1 MRTVQAIGP
10 PRAETAVPD
19 ADAVVVALK
28 SRTLPPA
35 KAVRD
40 SRAALAWLRQGGAR
54 QVFFKYCST
63 FDSTPRG
70 NIGPVADALLD
81 DLGDPG
87 DPGGGLTIACPA
99 FPTNGRT
106 VYKGHLFVGD
116 VLLENSGMRNHPLTP
131 MRESDLVAVLAA
143 QTPHK
148 VGLVEHA
155 TVRRGAGAIR
165 RALSTLRAA
174 GVRHAIVDAIADKDL
189 AAIGR
194 ASADLP
200 LLTGGSGVAMGL
212 PANFREQGL
221 LAAAGEAAALPA
233 ASGHAAVLAGSCAP
247 ATLGQIERMAASC
260 PSFFVDSEALAQRRR
275 DNRALPRAHRA
286 GPGRCRRRPPGG
298 GRRGDRRR
306 GGGRA
311 RRPGAAHR
319 GRDRPRR
326 ALDHEHRRA
335 TPASRAEIRQ
345 FRRARLLHAR
355 LRRPPMTEAALRERI
370 VRHGASLFARGYGC
384 GASGNVSVLLD
395 DGLLVTP
402 TDSCLGRLDPER
414 IARLG
419 PDGSHLSGDAPSK
432 EAFLHVAMYRARP
445 DARAIVHLH
454 STCSEAVSC
463 LADVDPAD
471 VLPPLTAYYVMRVGR
486 LPLIPYHRPG
496 DRALA
501 AAVEGAARTHHAL
514 LLANHGP
521 VVAAKALD
529 AAVYAAEELEET
541 AKLHLLLRG
550 APVRLLTG
558 DQVAALK
565 EAFPT

>member
-1 MRTVQAIGP
+1 MARRGAGRGAGLLLGAIADDLTGATDLCNTLVAGGMRTVQVIGV
-10 PRAETAVPD
+10 PRAGAAVPD

-40 SRAALAWLRQGGAR
+40 SRAALAWLRRGGAR
-54 QVFFKYCST
+54 QVLFKYCST

-81 DLGDPG
+81 DLG

-116 VLLENSGMRNHPLTP
+116 VLLGNSGMRDHPLTP

-165 RALSTLRAA
+165 RALGALRGA
-174 GVRHAIVDAIADKDL
+174 GVRHAVVDAIADRDL

-200 LLTGGSGVAMGL
+200 LLTGGSGVALGL

-260 PSFFVDSEALAQRRR
+260 PAFFVDAEALAQRRR
-275 DNRALPRAHRA
+275 VAAAALAWA
-286 GPGRCRRRPPGG
+286 
-298 GRRGDRRR
+298 
-306 GGGRA
+306 
-311 RRPGAAHR
+311 
-319 GRDRPRR
+319 RPRL
-326 ALDHEHRRA
+326 AEGPVLIYA
-335 TPASRAEIRQ
+335 SAAPARVGRIQ
-345 FRRARLLHAR
+345 KRLGAQKAGA
-355 LRRPPMTEAALRERI
+355 MVER
-370 VRHGASLFARGYGC
+370 
-384 GASGNVSVLLD
+384 
-395 DGLLVTP
+395 
-402 TDSCLGRLDPER
+402 CLAR
-414 IARLG
+414 IARGLV
-419 PDGSHLSGDAPSK
+419 DAG
-432 EAFLHVAMYRARP
+432 
-445 DARAIVHLH
+445 
-454 STCSEAVSC
+454 
-463 LADVDPAD
+463 
-471 VLPPLTAYYVMRVGR
+471 VGR
-486 LPLIPYHRPG
+486 LVVAGGETAGAVVGALG
-496 DRALA
+496 VRALRI
-501 AAVEGAARTHHAL
+501 GAEIDPGVPWTMSVGAPR
-514 LLANHGP
+514 
-521 VVAAKALD
+521 
-529 AAVYAAEELEET
+529 
-541 AKLHLLLRG
+541 LHL
-550 APVRLLTG
+550 
-558 DQVAALK
+558 ALK
-565 EAFPT
+565 SGNFGGPDFFTRAFAVLP